1 MIFKLLIIAILC
13 SALNHLFNKNNYYLK
28 IEKDLHQNFANKS
41 YVLPVGGIYIFI
53 SIIILNLYYLNNAYF
68 YFFIMVL
75 IGTLSDFKKLN
86 SPIIRLSFQILA
98 ILACV
103 INNEITLSST
113 RLLFLDSILEYKL
126 FNIIFVCFCVLIVIN
141 GTNFIDGLNG
151 LVITYYSIIISF
163 LYLLNLENQLFQ
175 NSEFLISLLIILLLL
190 LVFNFMNKIYL
201 GDSGSYLLGFLFG
214 IYLIKFYMNN
224 QYISPYYII
233 LLLWY
238 PCFENLFSI
247 IRKYSYN
254 LSPTLPDTRH
264 LHQLIFNFLKLKIE
278 NKSNNFVNNLS
289 SIIINLYN
297 LLIFLI
303 GYNYITKT
311 DVLISLILINIFF
324 YLCTYLYL
332 LKKILNK

>member
-1 MIFKLLIIAILC
+1 MILNLLIIVIMC
-13 SALNHLFNKNNYYLK
+13 SGLNYLFNKNNYYLK
-28 IEKDLHQNFANKS
+28 TEKDLHQNFTNKS

-53 SIIILNLYYLNNAYF
+53 SIIIFNLYFLNIIYF
-68 YFFIMVL
+68 YLFIMLL
-75 IGTLSDFKKLN
+75 IGCLSDFKKLN
-86 SPIIRLSFQILA
+86 SPILRLSFQILV

-103 INNEITLSST
+103 LNNEITLSST
-113 RLLFLDSILEYKL
+113 RLSFLDSILEYQL
-126 FNIIFVCFCVLIVIN
+126 FNVIFVCFCILIVIN

-151 LVITYYSIIISF
+151 LVITYYSLVIFF
-163 LYLLNLENQLFQ
+163 LYLLSLENQLFQ
-175 NSEFLISLLIILLLL
+175 NSEFLISLLIVLLLL

-214 IYLIKFYMNN
+214 VYLIKLYMNN

-264 LHQLIFNFLKLKIE
+264 LHQLIFNFLKLKIK
-278 NKSNNFVNNLS
+278 NKNNNFVNNFS

-297 LLIFLI
+297 FMIFLV
-303 GYNYITKT
+303 GYNFVTKT
-311 DVLISLILINIFF
+311 DVLIFLILVNIFF
-324 YLCTYLYL
+324 YSYAYFYL